1 MKNNRFFHTGLFVLS
16 ALMIAFAVILPQKAE
31 GA

>member
-1 MKNNRFFHTGLFVLS
+1 MKTNKFFHTGLFVLS
-16 ALMIAFAVILPQKAE
+16 ALIIAFAVMLPKNAE